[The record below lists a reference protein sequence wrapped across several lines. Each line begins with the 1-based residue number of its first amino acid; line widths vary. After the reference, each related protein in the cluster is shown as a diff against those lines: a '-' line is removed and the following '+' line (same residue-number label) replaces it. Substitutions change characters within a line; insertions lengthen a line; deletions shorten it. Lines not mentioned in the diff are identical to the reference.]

1 MWKPFDARF
10 SEMLEQ
16 MAYHRNLITEEFRLM
31 SVQATINAE
40 EAAIIERRLAANERQ
55 VASEARDKLNTVAG
69 CTVKGVLVLEQQTKG
84 VYLNRHARTVKRG
97 LKASTT
103 DHTFRRIQ
111 KWLNPPAF
119 AQELNNSLDARE
131 EGTGQ
136 WRTLEP
142 KFRLWESTQTTSSI
156 NSDRKKFKSNA
167 LWVYGMCLSEG
178 QLTATSDELLDLL
191 HVCARQPRRI
201 SIILDGID
209 ECENHASLIQ
219 NMLNLSTNHSI
230 RFLFFSR
237 PNVSSLSQSVPKQF
251 RLQIP
256 KDMISKDIAIYVKHQ
271 LDMLQED
278 DLLSN
283 SGDIDDITSR
293 LVKGA
298 DGMFLWARLT
308 ISYLHSPALTLG
320 ERRRTM
326 IEVVLPEGL
335 ETVKIFSWLAF
346 AIKPLTNAELH
357 RALAINDERSPHDSV
372 KEERFSDFEHIV
384 IMTGAGLVECCEID
398 SRGDG
403 KLASFRFIHQSV
415 KEYFK

>member
-1 MWKPFDARF
+1 M
-10 SEMLEQ
+10 
-16 MAYHRNLITEEFRLM
+16 
-31 SVQATINAE
+31 
-40 EAAIIERRLAANERQ
+40 
-55 VASEARDKLNTVAG
+55 
-69 CTVKGVLVLEQQTKG
+69 
-84 VYLNRHARTVKRG
+84 
-97 LKASTT
+97 
-103 DHTFRRIQ
+103 
-111 KWLNPPAF
+111 
-119 AQELNNSLDARE
+119 
-131 EGTGQ
+131 EG
-136 WRTLEP
+136 
-142 KFRLWESTQTTSSI
+142 
-156 NSDRKKFKSNA
+156 
-167 LWVYGMCLSEG
+167 LSEG

-335 ETVKIFSWLAF
+335 ETVYISILKLISRGNTAN
-346 AIKPLTNAELH
+346 KPLQG
-357 RALAINDERSPHDSV
+357 RSSV
-372 KEERFSDFEHIV
+372 
-384 IMTGAGLVECCEID
+384 G
-398 SRGDG
+398 
-403 KLASFRFIHQSV
+403 
-415 KEYFK
+415 